1 MHTKMA
7 IVSVMDYTRILW
19 NTVVQNL
26 GVATHQWVATAV
38 SSLPFISFV
47 FLKRPPP
54 PGLSPSSFIF
64 LGSPSSFPHFKAD
77 DRTLIRNSLGRAG
90 NRPD

>member
-19 NTVVQNL
+19 NSVVQNL

-38 SSLPFISFV
+38 PSLPFISFV
-47 FLKRPPP
+47 FLKSP
-54 PGLSPSSFIF
+54 PGLSPPNLVF
-64 LGSPSSFPHFKAD
+64 LGV
-77 DRTLIRNSLGRAG
+77 IRVFHALRSTTEH
-90 NRPD
+90 